1 MLVEKLRTKNE
12 GKYTSVQLRLWA
24 EVVDGG
30 KWKFLKSTYLMT

>member
-1 MLVEKLRTKNE
+1 MLVEKLRTKHE

-30 KWKFLKSTYLMT
+30 KWK